1 MFIQIYL
8 GTCYQYIQ
16 IVSKNILHIR
26 MYVKCWAFY
35 KKKHLIIQLNQHLI
49 QVESI
54 YSTILWYRVYL
65 YLILANKIVFKVGE
79 LRIKREIAV
88 CNQITVTS

>member
-16 IVSKNILHIR
+16 IVSKNNLHNR

-35 KKKHLIIQLNQHLI
+35 KKKTLDHP
-49 QVESI
+49 
-54 YSTILWYRVYL
+54 T
-65 YLILANKIVFKVGE
+65 
-79 LRIKREIAV
+79 
-88 CNQITVTS
+88 

>member
-1 MFIQIYL
+1 MTDLRYFSETIHICIVCAYISWILYMHMFIQIYL

-54 YSTILWYRVYL
+54 Y
-65 YLILANKIVFKVGE
+65 KVS
-79 LRIKREIAV
+79 IAP
-88 CNQITVTS
+88 S